1 MSGFKHIEESISR
14 YIIPRYHHVCEIGV
28 GQNFHV
34 AQQIQNAGRKIFC
47 TDIIPFL
54 GGISVSY
61 MIDSVFSPTYSL
73 YTDLDL
79 IYTVRPHEEMITAL
93 ISLARF
99 VDCDLIV
106 YHLGFERFSGAEII
120 PQAEIP
126 LFFYYK
132 RTKDQF

>member
-14 YIIPRYHHVCEIGV
+14 YIIPHYHRICEIGV

-34 AQQIQNAGRKIFC
+34 AKQIHNAGRKIFC
-47 TDIIPFL
+47 TDIIQFL
-54 GGISVSY
+54 DETPVPYIV
-61 MIDSVFSPTYSL
+61 DSVFSPTYSL
-73 YTDLDL
+73 YKNIDL
-79 IYTVRPHEEMITAL
+79 IYAVRPHEEMIAAL
-93 ISLARF
+93 TSLARF
-99 VDCDLIV
+99 IDCDLIV

-132 RTKDQF
+132 RSILKK